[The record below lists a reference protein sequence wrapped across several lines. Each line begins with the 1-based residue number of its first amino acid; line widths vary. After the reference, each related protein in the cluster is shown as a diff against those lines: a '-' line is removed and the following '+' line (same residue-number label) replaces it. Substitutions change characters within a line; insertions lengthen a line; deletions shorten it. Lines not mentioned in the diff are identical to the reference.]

1 MERKSSLEEFCHE
14 GEQRNGVVGG
24 NSGLQTQQLKKQT
37 CGDERMEREIFMIQ
51 KERRDNSSRKV
62 SEWVKAGSP

>member
-14 GEQRNGVVGG
+14 GEQRNGVVVGGG
-24 NSGLQTQQLKKQT
+24 NPGLQTQQLKKQT

-51 KERRDNSSRKV
+51 KGEGTILEEKSLS
-62 SEWVKAGSP
+62 G